1 MTLTSGYNAM
11 TAHVVVADDFPL
23 SQREAL
29 LDLFRHMI
37 PASFPIHHLTIQME
51 ESSNC
56 CEEAHLPAASGQE
69 THDHQG

>member
-1 MTLTSGYNAM
+1 
-11 TAHVVVADDFPL
+11 VVVADDFPH

-37 PASFPIHHLTIQME
+37 PATFPIHHLTIQME

-56 CEEAHLPAASGQE
+56 CEEAHLPVGISANGPGAE
-69 THDHQG
+69 H